1 MLTSWTERP
10 LADLLAAHGL
20 EGVPEEPFPNDGWSG
35 SVLTRLVRER
45 DGRAFILKRSSWA
58 TDWIGRSTRDH
69 ALREGFIAFMPL
81 PVAEPLVAP
90 YHGAAADGTSVA
102 ILMPDLSGRL
112 LAWSSEAGSGQ
123 GADADLAA
131 VERVLAAIARLHAM
145 PWPIADREDAA
156 FVWPTTPLRER
167 LVLLSPRA
175 AARLARDGIE
185 AGARFAAGWAAFDRL
200 APPAARS
207 LVGALDRDSR
217 PLVQALAALP
227 ATALHGDLKLANVA
241 FLEGGRVA
249 LIDWQLTAL
258 APVAVELG
266 WFLVSNSA
274 ALPEGPEAVLGR
286 YLSALDAVAG
296 DLVGAVQPFEP
307 SARFSPEAR
316 KAALGSSAAPRFR
329 STAETVG
336 DWPAQVDLAVVTG
349 LLLRGW
355 RKALD
360 AESGAVLPSGISAA
374 DDLAWWCERAV
385 DAASRRL
392 RP

>member
-20 EGVPEEPFPNDGWSG
+20 DDAPEEPFPNDGWSG
-35 SVLTRLVRER
+35 SVLTRLVRPR

-58 TDWIGRSTRDH
+58 TDWIARSTRDH
-69 ALREGFIAFMPL
+69 ALREGFVAFMPL

-112 LAWSSEAGSGQ
+112 LAWASDASSGHDAG
-123 GADADLAA
+123 AELAT
-131 VERVLAAIARLHAM
+131 VERVLAAVARLHAM
-145 PWPIADREDAA
+145 PWPIAGREDAA
-156 FVWPTTPLRER
+156 FVWPSTPLRER
-167 LVLLSPRA
+167 LALLSPSA
-175 AARLARDGIE
+175 AARLAGDGID

-207 LVGALDRDSR
+207 LVEALDRDSR

-241 FLEGGRVA
+241 FLDDDRVG

-274 ALPEGPEAVLGR
+274 ALPEAPEAILGR
-286 YLSALDAVAG
+286 YLEALEGVAG
-296 DLVGAVQPFEP
+296 APVGPVQPFEP
-307 SARFSPEAR
+307 SARVSADVRE
-316 KAALGSSAAPRFR
+316 AALGAEAAPRFR
-329 STAETVG
+329 SLAATVG
-336 DWPAQVDLAVVTG
+336 DWPVQVDLAVITG

-360 AESGAVLPSGISAA
+360 AEAGAVLASGVSAT
-374 DDLAWWCERAV
+374 DDLAWWCERAAE
-385 DAASRRL
+385 AASRRL
-392 RP
+392 GT

>member
-20 EGVPEEPFPNDGWSG
+20 DDVPEEPFPNDGWSG

-58 TDWIGRSTRDH
+58 TDWIARSTRDH
-69 ALREGFIAFMPL
+69 ALREGFIACAPL

-112 LAWSSEAGSGQ
+112 LAWTSEAGSGH
-123 GADADLAA
+123 DAEANLAA
-131 VERVLAAIARLHAM
+131 VERVLGAVARLHAM
-145 PWPIADREDAA
+145 PWPIVTREDAA
-156 FVWPTTPLRER
+156 FVWPSTPLRER
-167 LVLLSPRA
+167 LLLLSPGA
-175 AARLARDGIE
+175 AGRLARDGVE
-185 AGARFAAGWAAFDRL
+185 AGTRFSAGWAAFDRL
-200 APPAARS
+200 APPAARA
-207 LVGALDRDSR
+207 LIEALDGDSR
-217 PLVQALAALP
+217 PLVRALAALP

-241 FLEGGRVA
+241 FLDDARVA

-266 WFLVSNSA
+266 WLLVSNSA
-274 ALPEGPEAVLGR
+274 ALPEGPEATLGR
-286 YLSALDAVAG
+286 YLAAVEAVAG
-296 DLVGAVQPFEP
+296 SPVGAVQPFEP
-307 SARFSPEAR
+307 SARFSPEVR
-316 KAALGSSAAPRFR
+316 EAALGSKAEPRFR
-329 STAETVG
+329 SVAATIG
-336 DWPAQVDLAVVTG
+336 DWATQVDLAMITG

-360 AESGAVLPSGISAA
+360 AEAGAVLPSGVSAA

-385 DAASRRL
+385 EAASRRL
-392 RP
+392 PS